1 VPRPVPAASFRAP
14 RFDRLPGETISSRT
28 NAWLKR
34 FRAALARGEGGAA
47 ESRPTGSAERAG
59 AVSLIGAEGERLIE
73 EAFRSELAVEALLV
87 SPAGEQALERLGRWL
102 GPGRRVRLLRTSER
116 LFATVSAT
124 ESPQGIAALV
134 RPRAFRFEDLAG
146 GVPLIVVLAGV
157 QDPGNVGTIVRS
169 AEAFGATGVIAAA
182 GTANPLGPKALRAS
196 AGSAFRVPL
205 VARVGLPIALAQ
217 LRIAGL
223 KFFAATAREPAQEPE
238 QVDWRGPAALLVGS
252 EAAGLPEEIERAAD
266 ARVRIPLAA
275 GVDSLNAGVAASVLL
290 YEAARQRGG
299 RG

>member
-1 VPRPVPAASFRAP
+1 M
-14 RFDRLPGETISSRT
+14 G
-28 NAWLKR
+28 
-34 FRAALARGEGGAA
+34 
-47 ESRPTGSAERAG
+47 
-59 AVSLIGAEGERLIE
+59 LIGAEGERLIE
-73 EAFRSELAVEALLV
+73 EAFRSGLAVEALLV
-87 SPAGEQALERLGRWL
+87 SPAGERGLERLGGWL
-102 GPGRRVRLLRTSER
+102 GQGSRTRLLRTSER

-146 GVPLIVVLAGV
+146 GIPLIVVLAGV
-157 QDPGNVGTIVRS
+157 QDPGNVGTIMRS

-182 GTANPLGPKALRAS
+182 GTANPLAPKALRAS

-205 VARVGLPIALAQ
+205 VARVGLAIALAQ
-217 LRIAGL
+217 LRVAGL

-238 QVDWRGPAALLVGS
+238 QLDWRGPAALLVGN

-275 GVDSLNAGVAASVLL
+275 GVESLNAGVAASVLL
-290 YEAARQRGG
+290 YEAARQRG
-299 RG
+299 RRV